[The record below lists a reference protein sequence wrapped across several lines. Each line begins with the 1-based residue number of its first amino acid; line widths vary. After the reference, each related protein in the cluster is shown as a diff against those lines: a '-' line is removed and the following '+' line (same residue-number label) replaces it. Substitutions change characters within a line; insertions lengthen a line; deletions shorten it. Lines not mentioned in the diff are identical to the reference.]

1 MRTGVDGSRMNAKI
15 PNQIRWEV
23 PVNKM
28 RGLPS
33 FSERCS
39 RAELRQFAARNRRRG
54 IALGSLLVLLLFCGS
69 AWAQKDTGN
78 IVGVVRDSGG
88 GVVPGATVSVR
99 DVDRGTRF
107 ETTTNETGDYVAGPL
122 KVGRYTV
129 TVEKANFKTAVAG
142 PVQLDVQGRVE
153 ADVKL
158 EIGQI
163 SQKVEVTVQ
172 NPLLETETSTMGE
185 VMDKTRIETLP
196 LNGRNFA
203 QLAQLGVGVV
213 PSEPGSRVSGSFGFS
228 VDGARSLQNNFL
240 LDGIDNNSNLGDV
253 LNESSYVIQPP
264 IDAIEEFKVQT
275 NDYSAEFGRGN
286 GAILNA
292 VIKSGTNG
300 YHGDVFEYLRNDAF
314 DASPLFVVTSQKPP
328 YKQNQFGSTFGG
340 PIRKDK
346 TFFFVDYE
354 GFRLRQG
361 IPQTA
366 FIPDQDMVNGN
377 FSELLTNTPAM
388 AIDPNTGNSTGAVAL
403 DCNHNQ
409 TFVGEIFNA
418 RQTAVVPTTPANP
431 SGLCGVPVGVDGAGN
446 PTNIFPTGSTD
457 TLASRLAALLPP
469 PNSFSNPAFNYLAV
483 PVRSETRN
491 NFDVRMDHTFS
502 NKDSIFGRFSYEN
515 QPSFIP
521 PPFNNVLDGGGFFD
535 GNEDFSYRSV
545 ALSETHVFDSTHVNE
560 FRFGYNRIN
569 AHRYQVN
576 FNENVSA
583 QLDYPGVPFEPGTF
597 NGGLPALTF
606 GDGSAP
612 ELGSSGFLPSIEKQN
627 SYVFTDNFTW
637 VKGRHSIKLGT
648 ELRFEQFT
656 IFQPSASRG
665 TADFSTGFTDNPAAP
680 GSGGYGFA
688 SFLLGISDGGS
699 IVNLHNVDYH
709 RQIYAGFVQDD
720 FKKSERLTFNL
731 GLRYELYTTVKA
743 ADNDQANFDF
753 GCGCLIVPKGQNAVL
768 TPTLASQI
776 SIERN
781 GSSGLVSPDLHNFAP
796 RVGLAY
802 KINDKLVLRTSY
814 GIFYGG
820 QENGPYSNP
829 SPGFNPPFFVTQS
842 FNLPCTTNAANP
854 AFPQFDCSIPGFNS
868 LQQGFPANSLV
879 DPNTPLLFSVSPKIT
894 TPFMQQW
901 FLGFQYE
908 LPSNIVAQ
916 ISYVGSHGAD
926 LFGLF
931 NGNQAVPTADP
942 TIPTASRRP
951 DPNIDAGIDTLRS
964 NLFSNYTA
972 LQVRLEKRFS
982 NGLQFEAAYTY
993 SHALDDASSASLG
1006 AQNQGDFRLQTA
1018 PQLEYGNADF
1028 DVRHRFVF
1036 NFVYNLPFGKD
1047 QRFGSDL
1054 SGFRNQIVG
1063 NWQVTGIISAQ
1074 TGNWFTPTD
1083 DLVNVSNSDC
1093 GGDVFNCARPNVV
1106 GNPNGKPC
1114 MAGTIFNTCAFVAN
1128 TVEGTFGDAGRNI
1141 IRGPGLQNWDLS
1153 FIKQFPV
1160 REQMHF
1166 EFRAELFNIW
1176 NHPNPTFTDVTTT
1189 DENFSTERGTSQFG
1203 FPTASLPPRLIQ
1215 FALKFYF

>member
-1 MRTGVDGSRMNAKI
+1 
-15 PNQIRWEV
+15 
-23 PVNKM
+23 
-28 RGLPS
+28 LP
-33 FSERCS
+33 
-39 RAELRQFAARNRRRG
+39 
-54 IALGSLLVLLLFCGS
+54 LLFAGS

-78 IVGVVRDSGG
+78 IVGVVTDAGG
-88 GVVPGATVSVR
+88 GVVPGAKVRVR
-99 DVDRGTRF
+99 DVDRGTEF
-107 ETTTNETGDYVAGPL
+107 ETTTNGNGEYVAGPL

-142 PVQLDVQGRVE
+142 PVQLDVQGRIE

-163 SQKVEVTVQ
+163 SQKVEVKVQ

-213 PSEPGSRVSGSFGFS
+213 PSEPGSRVSGSYGFS

-300 YHGDVFEYLRNDAF
+300 YHGDVFEYLRNDVL
-314 DASPLFVVTSQKPP
+314 DSSPFFIVTPQKPP
-328 YKQNQFGSTFGG
+328 YKQNQFGATFGG
-340 PIRKDK
+340 PVQKDK

-366 FIPDQDMVNGN
+366 FVPDQDMVVGN

-388 AIDPNTGNSTGAVAL
+388 AIDPNTGNPTGAIAL
-403 DCNHNQ
+403 DCNHHQ

-418 RQTAVVPTTPANP
+418 RQTLPVPVTPANP
-431 SGLCGVPVGVDGAGN
+431 SGMCGFPIGVDGSGN
-446 PTNIFPTGSTD
+446 PTNIFPTGSVD
-457 TLASRLAALLPP
+457 PLAARLAALIPP
-469 PNSFSNPAFNYLAV
+469 PNSSINPAFNYIAV

-502 NKDSIFGRFSYEN
+502 SKDSIFGRFSYEN

-521 PPFNNVLDGGGFFD
+521 PPFDNVLDGGGFFD

-545 ALSETHVFDSTHVNE
+545 ALSETHILDSTHVNE

-576 FNENVSA
+576 FNENVSG

-606 GDGSAP
+606 SDGSAP
-612 ELGSSGFLPSIEKQN
+612 ELGSSGYLPSIEKQN

-637 VKGRHSIKLGT
+637 IKGRHSLKFGT
-648 ELRFEQFT
+648 EIRFEQFT

-680 GSGGYGFA
+680 GTGGYGFA

-731 GLRYELYTTVKA
+731 GLRYELYSTVKA
-743 ADNDQANFDF
+743 SGNEQANFDF

-768 TPTLASQI
+768 TPTLATQI
-776 SIERN
+776 SIDRN
-781 GSSGLVSPDLHNFAP
+781 GSPGLVSPDLHNFAP

-802 KINDKLVLRTSY
+802 KINNKLVLRTSY

-842 FNLPCTTNAANP
+842 FNMPCLGNSANP
-854 AFPQFDCSIPGFNS
+854 SFPLTNCSIPGFNS

-879 DPNTPLLFSVSPKIT
+879 DPNTPLLFSISPKIT

-908 LPSNIVAQ
+908 LPSNVVAQ
-916 ISYVGSHGAD
+916 VSYVGSHGAD

-931 NGNQAVPTADP
+931 NGNQAVPTPDP
-942 TIPTASRRP
+942 NSPTAGRRP

-964 NLFSNYTA
+964 NLFSNYTG
-972 LQVRLEKRFS
+972 LQLRLEKRFS
-982 NGLQFEAAYTY
+982 KGLQFEAAYTY

-1036 NFVYNLPFGKD
+1036 NFVYDLPFGKD
-1047 QRFGSDL
+1047 QRFGSNL
-1054 SGFRNQIVG
+1054 SGFRNQLVG

-1083 DLVNVSNSDC
+1083 DLVNISNSDC
-1093 GGDVFNCARPNVV
+1093 GGEVFNCARPNVV
-1106 GNPNGKPC
+1106 GNPNGTPC
-1114 MAGTIFNTCAFVAN
+1114 LPGTIFNTCAFVPN
-1128 TVEGTFGDAGRNI
+1128 TTEGTFGDAGRNI

-1160 REQMHF
+1160 REQMRF

-1176 NHPNPTFTDVTTT
+1176 NHPNLTFTDVTTT

>member
-1 MRTGVDGSRMNAKI
+1 VTKMCGLGSCSRQQSRTGTLRSASKR
-15 PNQIRWEV
+15 RF
-23 PVNKM
+23 
-28 RGLPS
+28 RGFLT
-33 FSERCS
+33 
-39 RAELRQFAARNRRRG
+39 A
-54 IALGSLLVLLLFCGS
+54 LLLLPLLFAGS
-69 AWAQKDTGN
+69 ARAQKDTGN
-78 IVGVVRDSGG
+78 IVGVVTDTGG
-88 GVVPGATVSVR
+88 GVVPGAKVRVR
-99 DVDRGTRF
+99 DVDRGTEF
-107 ETTTNETGDYVAGPL
+107 ETTTNGNGEYVAGPL

-129 TVEKANFKTAVAG
+129 TVEKPNFKTAVAG
-142 PVQLDVQGRVE
+142 PVQLDVQGRIE

-163 SQKVEVTVQ
+163 SQKVEVKVQ

-213 PSEPGSRVSGSFGFS
+213 PSEPGSRVSGTYGFS

-300 YHGDVFEYLRNDAF
+300 YHGDVFEYLRNDVL
-314 DASPLFVVTSQKPP
+314 DASPFFIVTPQKPA
-328 YKQNQFGSTFGG
+328 YKQNQFGATFGG
-340 PIRKDK
+340 PVQKDK

-366 FIPDQDMVNGN
+366 FLPDQDMVVGN
-377 FSELLTNTPAM
+377 FSELLTNTPAI
-388 AIDPNTGNSTGAVAL
+388 AIDPTTGQPNGTVAL
-403 DCNHNQ
+403 DCNHHQ

-418 RQTAVVPTTPANP
+418 RQTLPVPVTPANP
-431 SGLCGVPVGVDGAGN
+431 SGMCGFPIGVDGSGN
-446 PTNIFPTGSTD
+446 PTNIFPAGSVD
-457 TLASRLAALLPP
+457 PLAARLAALIPP
-469 PNSFSNPAFNYLAV
+469 PNSSFNPAFNYIAV

-502 NKDSIFGRFSYEN
+502 SKDSIFGRFSYEN

-535 GNEDFSYRSV
+535 GVEDFSYRSV
-545 ALSETHVFDSTHVNE
+545 ALSETHILDSTHVNE

-576 FNENVSA
+576 FNENVSG

-606 GDGSAP
+606 SDGSAP

-637 VKGRHSIKLGT
+637 IKGRHSLKFGT
-648 ELRFEQFT
+648 EIRFEQFT

-680 GSGGYGFA
+680 GTGGYGFA

-720 FKKSERLTFNL
+720 FKKSERLTLNL
-731 GLRYELYTTVKA
+731 GLRYELYSTVKA
-743 ADNDQANFDF
+743 AGNEQANFDF

-768 TPTLASQI
+768 TPTLATQI
-776 SIERN
+776 SIDRN
-781 GSSGLVSPDLHNFAP
+781 GSPGLVSPDLHNFAP

-802 KINDKLVLRTSY
+802 KISDKLVLRTSY

-842 FNLPCTTNAANP
+842 FNMPCTTNSANP

-931 NGNQAVPTADP
+931 NGNEAAPTADP
-942 TIPTASRRP
+942 SSPTAPRRP

-972 LQVRLEKRFS
+972 LQARLEKRFS

-1006 AQNQGDFRLQTA
+1006 AQNQGDFRLQTE

-1028 DVRHRFVF
+1028 DVRQRFVL

-1047 QRFGSDL
+1047 QRFGSNF
-1054 SGFRNQIVG
+1054 SGVRNQIVG
-1063 NWQVTGIISAQ
+1063 NWQITGIISAQ

-1083 DLVNVSNSDC
+1083 DIMNTSNTDC
-1093 GGDVFNCARPNVV
+1093 GGEVFNCSRPNVIA
-1106 GNPNGKPC
+1106 NPNGKPC
-1114 MAGTIFNTCAFVAN
+1114 LPGTIFNTCAFVSN
-1128 TVEGTFGDAGRNI
+1128 TEEGTFGDAGRNI
-1141 IRGPGLQNWDLS
+1141 IRGPGLHNWDLS

-1166 EFRAELFNIW
+1166 EFRAEFFNIW
-1176 NHPNPTFTDVTTT
+1176 NHPNKTFTDVTTT
-1189 DENFSTERGTSQFG
+1189 DENFSTELGAAQFG
-1203 FPTASLPPRLIQ
+1203 LPTASMPPRLVQ

>member
-1 MRTGVDGSRMNAKI
+1 VD
-15 PNQIRWEV
+15 P
-23 PVNKM
+23 
-28 RGLPS
+28 L
-33 FSERCS
+33 
-39 RAELRQFAARNRRRG
+39 AA
-54 IALGSLLVLLLFCGS
+54 
-69 AWAQKDTGN
+69 
-78 IVGVVRDSGG
+78 
-88 GVVPGATVSVR
+88 
-99 DVDRGTRF
+99 
-107 ETTTNETGDYVAGPL
+107 
-122 KVGRYTV
+122 
-129 TVEKANFKTAVAG
+129 
-142 PVQLDVQGRVE
+142 
-153 ADVKL
+153 
-158 EIGQI
+158 
-163 SQKVEVTVQ
+163 
-172 NPLLETETSTMGE
+172 
-185 VMDKTRIETLP
+185 
-196 LNGRNFA
+196 
-203 QLAQLGVGVV
+203 
-213 PSEPGSRVSGSFGFS
+213 
-228 VDGARSLQNNFL
+228 
-240 LDGIDNNSNLGDV
+240 
-253 LNESSYVIQPP
+253 
-264 IDAIEEFKVQT
+264 
-275 NDYSAEFGRGN
+275 
-286 GAILNA
+286 
-292 VIKSGTNG
+292 
-300 YHGDVFEYLRNDAF
+300 
-314 DASPLFVVTSQKPP
+314 
-328 YKQNQFGSTFGG
+328 
-340 PIRKDK
+340 
-346 TFFFVDYE
+346 
-354 GFRLRQG
+354 
-361 IPQTA
+361 
-366 FIPDQDMVNGN
+366 
-377 FSELLTNTPAM
+377 
-388 AIDPNTGNSTGAVAL
+388 
-403 DCNHNQ
+403 
-409 TFVGEIFNA
+409 
-418 RQTAVVPTTPANP
+418 
-431 SGLCGVPVGVDGAGN
+431 
-446 PTNIFPTGSTD
+446 
-457 TLASRLAALLPP
+457 RLAALIPP
-469 PNSFSNPAFNYLAV
+469 PNSSVNPAFNYIAV

-502 NKDSIFGRFSYEN
+502 SKDSIFGRFSYEN

-521 PPFNNVLDGGGFFD
+521 PPFDNVLDGGGFFD
-535 GNEDFSYRSV
+535 GIEDFSYRSV
-545 ALSETHVFDSTHVNE
+545 ALSETHILDSTHVNE

-606 GDGSAP
+606 SDGSAP

-637 VKGRHSIKLGT
+637 IKGRHSLKFGT
-648 ELRFEQFT
+648 EIRFEQFT

-680 GSGGYGFA
+680 GTGGYGFA

-720 FKKSERLTFNL
+720 FKKSARLTFNL

-743 ADNDQANFDF
+743 AGNEQANFDF
-753 GCGCLIVPKGQNAVL
+753 GCGCLIVPKGQKAVL

-776 SIERN
+776 SIDRN

-802 KINDKLVLRTSY
+802 KISDKLVLRTSY

-842 FNLPCTTNAANP
+842 FNMPCLGNSANP
-854 AFPQFDCSIPGFNS
+854 SFPLTNCSIPGFNS

-879 DPNTPLLFSVSPKIT
+879 DPNTPLLFSISPKIT

-916 ISYVGSHGAD
+916 VSYVGSHGAD

-931 NGNQAVPTADP
+931 NGNQAVPTSDP
-942 TIPTASRRP
+942 NSPTAGRRP
-951 DPNIDAGIDTLRS
+951 DPNIDAGIYALRS

-972 LQVRLEKRFS
+972 LQLKLEKRFS

-1006 AQNQGDFRLQTA
+1006 AQNQGDFRLQTE

-1028 DVRHRFVF
+1028 DVRQRFVF
-1036 NFVYNLPFGKD
+1036 NFVYDLPFGKD

-1054 SGFRNQIVG
+1054 SGFRNQLVG
-1063 NWQVTGIISAQ
+1063 NWQITGIISAQ

-1083 DLVNVSNSDC
+1083 DLVNISNSDC
-1093 GGDVFNCARPNVV
+1093 GGEVFNCARPNVV
-1106 GNPNGKPC
+1106 GNPNGTPC
-1114 MAGTIFNTCAFVAN
+1114 IAGTIFNTCAFVPN

-1141 IRGPGLQNWDLS
+1141 IRGPGLHNWDLS

-1176 NHPNPTFTDVTTT
+1176 NHPNLTFTDVTTT

>member
-1 MRTGVDGSRMNAKI
+1 MNQSTCILTWRRKYSVARLK
-15 PNQIRWEV
+15 PRLSSPGRWV
-23 PVNKM
+23 FV
-28 RGLPS
+28 L
-33 FSERCS
+33 FV
-39 RAELRQFAARNRRRG
+39 AA
-54 IALGSLLVLLLFCGS
+54 LLLSGTS

-88 GVVPGATVSVR
+88 GVVPGAKIVVH
-99 DVDRGTRF
+99 DVDHGTNF
-107 ETTTNETGDYVAGPL
+107 ETTTNDSGEYVAGPL
-122 KVGRYTV
+122 KVGRYLV

-142 PVQLDVQGRVE
+142 PVQLDVQGRIE

-158 EIGQI
+158 EIGQVT
-163 SQKVEVTVQ
+163 QKVEVVVQ
-172 NPLLETETSTMGE
+172 NPLLETETSTMGQ

-228 VDGARSLQNNFL
+228 VDGARTFQNNFL

-292 VIKSGTNG
+292 VIKSGTNA

-314 DASPLFVVTSQKPP
+314 DASPFFIVTSQKPP
-328 YKQNQFGSTFGG
+328 YKQNQFGATFGG
-340 PIRKDK
+340 PIQKDK

-361 IPQTA
+361 IPQTTTV
-366 FIPDQDMVNGN
+366 PDQAMVNGD

-388 AIDPNTGNSTGAVAL
+388 ATDPNTGMPTGAVAL
-403 DCNHNQ
+403 DCNGNQ

-418 RQTAVVPTTPANP
+418 RLTRVVPMTNSNP
-431 SGLCGVPVGVDGAGN
+431 SGLCGVPIGVDGAGN
-446 PTNIFPTGSTD
+446 PTNVFPTGSTD
-457 TLASRLAALLPP
+457 PLASRLAALIPP
-469 PNSFSNPAFNYLAV
+469 PTPNLSNPAFNYVAV

-491 NFDVRMDHTFS
+491 NFDVRVDHTFS
-502 NKDSIFGRFSYEN
+502 NKDSIFGRFSYET

-521 PPFNNVLDGGGFFD
+521 SPFQNVLDGGGFFD
-535 GNEDFSYRSV
+535 GHENFSYRSV
-545 ALSETHVFDSTHVNE
+545 AVSETHIFDSTHVNE
-560 FRFGYNRIN
+560 ARFGYNRIN
-569 AHRYQVN
+569 AHRYQNN

-583 QLDYPGVPFEPGTF
+583 ELKFPGVPFQTGTF
-597 NGGLPALTF
+597 NGGLPAITF
-606 GDGSAP
+606 SDGSAP

-637 VKGRHSIKLGT
+637 IKGRHSLKFGAEI
-648 ELRFEQFT
+648 RYEQFT

-680 GSGGYGFA
+680 GSGGSGFA

-699 IVNLHNVDYH
+699 IVNLHNVDYR

-720 FKKSERLTFNL
+720 FKKSSRLTFNL
-731 GLRYELYTTVKA
+731 GLRYELYTTVKEA
-743 ADNDQANFDF
+743 NNEQATFDF
-753 GCGCLIVPKGQNAVL
+753 GCGCLIVPKGQNAQL
-768 TPTLASQI
+768 TPILASQI
-776 SIERN
+776 PIDRN
-781 GSSGLVSPDLHNFAP
+781 GSPGLVSPTLHNFAP

-802 KINDKLVLRTSY
+802 KITDKLVLRSSY

-842 FNLPCTTNAANP
+842 FNMPCSTNAANP

-868 LQQGFPANSLV
+868 LQQGFPANSLK
-879 DPNTPLLFSVSPKIT
+879 DPNTPLLFSISPKIT
-894 TPFMQQW
+894 TPYMQQW

-908 LPSNIVAQ
+908 LPANTVFE
-916 ISYVGSHGAD
+916 ISYVGSHGSN
-926 LFGLF
+926 LFGMF

-942 TIPTASRRP
+942 NAPLAPRRP
-951 DPNIDAGIDTLRS
+951 DPNIDNGINTLRS
-964 NLFSNYTA
+964 NLFSNYDG

-982 NGLQFEAAYTY
+982 HNLQFEVAYTY
-993 SHALDDASSASLG
+993 SHALDDASDANFG
-1006 AQNQGDFRLQTA
+1006 AQNQGDFRLQTD
-1018 PQLEYGNADF
+1018 PGLEYGNADF
-1028 DVRHRFVF
+1028 DVRHRFVT
-1036 NFVYNLPFGKD
+1036 NFVYDLPFGKD
-1047 QRFGSDL
+1047 QRFGSNL
-1054 SGFRNQIVG
+1054 SGVANQIVG
-1063 NWQVTGIISAQ
+1063 NWQVVGIISAQ

-1083 DLVNVSNSDC
+1083 DLVNISNSDC
-1093 GGDVFNCARPNVV
+1093 GGAVFNCARPNVV

-1114 MAGTIFNTCAFVAN
+1114 VPGTLFNTCAFASN
-1128 TVEGTFGDAGRNI
+1128 TVFGTFGNAGRNI
-1141 IRGPGLQNWDLS
+1141 IRGPGFQNWDLS

-1160 REQMHF
+1160 HEQMHF

-1176 NHPNPTFTDVTTT
+1176 NHPNLTFADEMTTN
-1189 DENFSTERGTSQFG
+1189 ENFSIESGAPQFG
-1203 FPTASLPPRLIQ
+1203 FATASRAPRLVQ

>member
-1 MRTGVDGSRMNAKI
+1 MTKMCGLRSCSRQQSRTGTLRSASKGRF
-15 PNQIRWEV
+15 
-23 PVNKM
+23 
-28 RGLPS
+28 RGFL
-33 FSERCS
+33 
-39 RAELRQFAARNRRRG
+39 AA
-54 IALGSLLVLLLFCGS
+54 LLLLPLLFAGS
-69 AWAQKDTGN
+69 GWAQKDTGN
-78 IVGVVRDSGG
+78 IVGVVTDTGG
-88 GVVPGATVSVR
+88 GVVPGAKVRVR
-99 DVDRGTRF
+99 DVDRGTEF
-107 ETTTNETGDYVAGPL
+107 ETITNGNGEYVAGPL

-142 PVQLDVQGRVE
+142 PVQLDVQGRIE

-163 SQKVEVTVQ
+163 SQKVEVKVQ

-213 PSEPGSRVSGSFGFS
+213 PSEPGSRVSGSYGFS

-300 YHGDVFEYLRNDAF
+300 YHGDVFEYLRNDVL
-314 DASPLFVVTSQKPP
+314 DASPFFVVTSQKPP
-328 YKQNQFGSTFGG
+328 YKQNQFGATFGG

-366 FIPDQDMVNGN
+366 FLPDQDMVNGN
-377 FSELLTNTPAM
+377 FSELLTNTPAI
-388 AIDPNTGNSTGAVAL
+388 AIDPTTGQPNGTVAL
-403 DCNHNQ
+403 DCNHNP

-418 RQTAVVPTTPANP
+418 RQTLPVPVTLANP
-431 SGLCGVPVGVDGAGN
+431 SGFCGVPIGVDGAGH
-446 PTNIFPTGSTD
+446 PTNIFPGGSVD
-457 TLASRLAALLPP
+457 PLAARLAALIPA
-469 PNSFSNPAFNYLAV
+469 PNSFVNPAFNFLAV

-491 NFDVRMDHTFS
+491 NFDVRVDHTFS
-502 NKDSIFGRFSYEN
+502 NKDSMFGRFSYED

-606 GDGSAP
+606 SDGSAP

-637 VKGRHSIKLGT
+637 IKGRHSLKFGT
-648 ELRFEQFT
+648 EIRFEQFT

-699 IVNLHNVDYH
+699 IVNLHNVDYR

-731 GLRYELYTTVKA
+731 GLRYELYSTVKA
-743 ADNDQANFDF
+743 AGNEQANFDF

-768 TPTLASQI
+768 TPTLATQI
-776 SIERN
+776 SIDRN
-781 GSSGLVSPDLHNFAP
+781 GSPGLVSPDLHNFAP

-802 KINDKLVLRTSY
+802 KINNKLVLRTSY

-842 FNLPCTTNAANP
+842 FNMPCSGNSANP
-854 AFPQFDCSIPGFNS
+854 SFPLTNCSIPGFNS
-868 LQQGFPANSLV
+868 LQQGFPASSLV
-879 DPNTPLLFSVSPKIT
+879 DPNTPLLFSISPKIT

-916 ISYVGSHGAD
+916 VSYVGSHGAD

-931 NGNQAVPTADP
+931 NGNEAAPTADP
-942 TIPTASRRP
+942 TSPTAPRRP
-951 DPNIDAGIDTLRS
+951 DPNIDAGIYALRS

-972 LQVRLEKRFS
+972 LQLKLEKRFS

-1006 AQNQGDFRLQTA
+1006 AQNQGDFRLQTE

-1028 DVRHRFVF
+1028 DVRQRFVL

-1047 QRFGSDL
+1047 QRFGSNF
-1054 SGFRNQIVG
+1054 SGVRNRIVG
-1063 NWQVTGIISAQ
+1063 NWQITGIISAQ

-1083 DLVNVSNSDC
+1083 DIMNTSNTDC
-1093 GGDVFNCARPNVV
+1093 GGEVFNCSRPNVIA
-1106 GNPNGKPC
+1106 NPNGKPC
-1114 MAGTIFNTCAFVAN
+1114 LPGTIFNTCAFVSN
-1128 TVEGTFGDAGRNI
+1128 TEEGTFGDAGRNI
-1141 IRGPGLQNWDLS
+1141 IRGPGLHNWDLS

-1176 NHPNPTFTDVTTT
+1176 NHPNKTFTDVTTT
-1189 DENFSTERGTSQFG
+1189 DENFSTELGATQFG
-1203 FPTASLPPRLIQ
+1203 FPTASLPPRLVQ

>member
-1 MRTGVDGSRMNAKI
+1 VIKACGLRYYKYRPETEIPRSTGRS
-15 PNQIRWEV
+15 WC
-23 PVNKM
+23 
-28 RGLPS
+28 
-33 FSERCS
+33 RC
-39 RAELRQFAARNRRRG
+39 LI
-54 IALGSLLVLLLFCGS
+54 IASLLFLVLSGGNV
-69 AWAQKDTGN
+69 WAQKDTGN

-88 GVVPGATVSVR
+88 GVVPGAKVVVR
-99 DVDRGTRF
+99 DADRGTEF
-107 ETTTNETGDYVAGPL
+107 ETTTNGSGEYVAGPL

-129 TVEKANFKTAVAG
+129 TVEKPNFKTAVAG
-142 PVQLDVQGRVE
+142 PVQLDVQGRIE

-300 YHGDVFEYLRNDAF
+300 YHGDVFEYFRNDAL
-314 DASPLFVVTSQKPP
+314 DASPLFVVTSQKPE
-328 YKQNQFGSTFGG
+328 YKQNQFGATFGG
-340 PIRKDK
+340 PIQKDK

-361 IPQTA
+361 VPQTA
-366 FIPDQDMVNGN
+366 FIPDQAMVNGN
-377 FSELLTNTPAM
+377 FSELLDTTTTAPQVDIKGNP
-388 AIDPNTGNSTGAVAL
+388 IPNSVAL
-403 DCNHNQ
+403 DCNGHP
-409 TFVGEIFNA
+409 TFAGEIFNA
-418 RQTAVVPTTPANP
+418 RTTLANSP
-431 SGLCGVPVGVDGAGN
+431 LNSNGFCGFPIGVDGAGN

-457 TLASRLAALLPP
+457 PLASRLAALIPP
-469 PNSFSNPAFNYLAV
+469 PTPNFSNPANNFLAV
-483 PVRSETRN
+483 PVRTETRN
-491 NFDVRMDHTFS
+491 NFDVRVDHTFS
-502 NKDSIFGRFSYEN
+502 SKDSIFGRFSYEN

-521 PPFNNVLDGGGFFD
+521 SPFQNALDGGGFFD
-535 GNEDFSYRSV
+535 GHEDFSYRSV
-545 ALSETHVFDSTHVNE
+545 AVSETHIFDSTHVNE
-560 FRFGYNRIN
+560 IRFGYNRIN
-569 AHRYQVN
+569 AHRFQNN
-576 FNENVSA
+576 FDQNVSA
-583 QLDYPGVPFEPGTF
+583 QLDFPGVPFEPGTF

-606 GDGSAP
+606 DDGSAP

-627 SYVFTDNFTW
+627 SYVLTDNYTW
-637 VKGRHSIKLGT
+637 VKGRHSVKFGAEI
-648 ELRFEQFT
+648 RYEQFT
-656 IFQPSASRG
+656 IFQPEASRG
-665 TADFSTGFTDNPAAP
+665 TADFSAGFTDNPASP

-688 SFLLGISDGGS
+688 SFLLGLPDGGS
-699 IVNLHNVDYH
+699 IVNLHNVDYR

-720 FKKSERLTFNL
+720 FKKSSRLTLNL

-743 ADNDQANFDF
+743 AGSEQANFDF
-753 GCGCLIVPKGQNAVL
+753 GCGCLIVPKGQNAQL

-776 SIERN
+776 SIDRN

-802 KINDKLVLRTSY
+802 KISDKLVLRSSY

-842 FNLPCTTNAANP
+842 FNMPCSTNAANP
-854 AFPQFDCSIPGFNS
+854 AFPVFDCSIQGFNS

-879 DPNTPLLFSVSPKIT
+879 DPNTPLLFSISPKIS

-908 LPSNIVAQ
+908 LPANTVFE
-916 ISYVGSHGAD
+916 ISYVGSHGSH

-931 NGNQAVPTADP
+931 NGNEAVPTADP
-942 TIPTASRRP
+942 TIPFAPRRP

-964 NLFSNYTA
+964 NLFSNYNG
-972 LQVRLEKRFS
+972 LQLRLEKRFS
-982 NGLQFEAAYTY
+982 KGLQFEAAYTY
-993 SHALDDASSASLG
+993 SHSLDDASSASLG
-1006 AQNQGDFRLQTA
+1006 AQNQGDFRLQTDPA
-1018 PQLEYGNADF
+1018 LEYGNSDF
-1028 DVRHRFVF
+1028 DTRHRFVV
-1036 NFVYNLPFGKD
+1036 NFVYDLPFGKD
-1047 QRFGSDL
+1047 QRFGSNL
-1054 SGFRNQIVG
+1054 SGVRNQIVG
-1063 NWQVTGIISAQ
+1063 NWQVTGIVSAQ

-1083 DLVNVSNSDC
+1083 DLVNISNSD
-1093 GGDVFNCARPNVV
+1093 GGGAVFNSARPNVISD
-1106 GNPNGKPC
+1106 PNGAHCLP
-1114 MAGTIFNTCAFVAN
+1114 GTLFNTCAFVGN
-1128 TVEGTFGDAGRNI
+1128 TVNGTFGDAGRNI
-1141 IRGPGLQNWDLS
+1141 IRGPGFQNWDLS

-1176 NHPNPTFTDVTTT
+1176 NHPNPTFADETTT
-1189 DENFSTERGTSQFG
+1189 NENFSTERGTQQFG
-1203 FPTASLPPRLIQ
+1203 FATASRPPRLVQ

>member
-1 MRTGVDGSRMNAKI
+1 MNKFIRGFLLSGANPENFLARPAKHAIAGMR
-15 PNQIRWEV
+15 
-23 PVNKM
+23 
-28 RGLPS
+28 
-33 FSERCS
+33 
-39 RAELRQFAARNRRRG
+39 AAA
-54 IALGSLLVLLLFCGS
+54 ILVALILSSGS
-69 AWAQKDTGN
+69 AWAQKDTGV
-78 IVGVVRDSGG
+78 IAGTVRDASGA
-88 GVVPGATVSVR
+88 VVAGAKVR
-99 DVDRGTRF
+99 VKDVDHGTEF
-107 ETTTNETGDYVAGPL
+107 DTKTEANGEYVAGPL
-122 KVGRYTV
+122 KVGRYTI
-129 TVEKANFKTAVAG
+129 TVEKGNFKTAIAG
-142 PVQLDVQGRVE
+142 PVQLDVQGRIE

-158 EIGQI
+158 EIGEV

-172 NPLLETETSTMGE
+172 NPLLETETSTMGQ

-213 PSEPGSRVSGSFGFS
+213 PSEPGSRITGNFGFS

-240 LDGIDNNSNLGDV
+240 LDGIDNNSNLGDL

-292 VIKSGTNG
+292 VIKSGSNSF
-300 YHGDVFEYLRNDAF
+300 HGDVFEYFRNDAL
-314 DASPLFVVTSQKPP
+314 DASPFFIVSQKPE
-328 YKQNQFGSTFGG
+328 YKQNQFGATFGG
-340 PIRKDK
+340 PIQKDK

-361 IPQTA
+361 LPQTA
-366 FIPDQDMVNGN
+366 EVPDQSMVNGD
-377 FSELLTNTPAM
+377 FSELLQTGVTAPQVDMNGNTL
-388 AIDPNTGNSTGAVAL
+388 STVAV
-403 DCNHNQ
+403 DCSGRP
-409 TFVGEIFNA
+409 TYVGEIFNA
-418 RQTAVVPTTPANP
+418 RLTQV
-431 SGLCGVPVGVDGAGN
+431 SGLNPNGFCGVPIGIDGSGN
-446 PTNIFPTGSTD
+446 PTNIFPTGSVD
-457 TLASRLAALLPP
+457 PLAARLAALIPA
-469 PNSFSNPAFNYLAV
+469 PNSDNPAFNYIAV

-491 NFDVRMDHTFS
+491 NFDVRVDHTFS

-515 QPSFIP
+515 QPSYIP
-521 PPFNNVLDGGGFFD
+521 SPFQNVLDGGGFFD
-535 GNEDFSYRSV
+535 GHEEFSYRSI
-545 ALSETHVFDSTHVNE
+545 ALSETHVLDSTHVNE

-569 AHRYQVN
+569 AHRYQNN
-576 FNENVSA
+576 FDQNVSA
-583 QLDYPGVPFEPGTF
+583 NLDYPGVPYEPGTF

-606 GDGSAP
+606 SDGSAP

-637 VKGRHSIKLGT
+637 VKGRHSLKFGT
-648 ELRFEQFT
+648 EIRYEQFT

-665 TADFSTGFTDNPAAP
+665 TADFSSGFTDNPASP

-699 IVNLHNVDYH
+699 IVNLHNVDYR

-720 FKKSERLTFNL
+720 FKKSERLTLNL
-731 GLRYELYTTVKA
+731 GLRYEVYTTVKA
-743 ADNDQANFDF
+743 AGNQQANFDF
-753 GCGCLIVPKGQNAVL
+753 GCGCLIVPKGQNAQL

-776 SIERN
+776 SIDRT
-781 GSSGLVSPDLHNFAP
+781 GSPGLVSPDLHNFAP

-802 KINDKLVLRTSY
+802 KISDKLVLRSSY

-829 SPGFNPPFFVTQS
+829 SPGFNPPFFVTQG
-842 FNLPCTTNAANP
+842 FNQPCFANSANP
-854 AFPQFDCSIPGFNS
+854 NPGQVDCSIPMFNS
-868 LQQGFPANSLV
+868 LQQGFPANALV
-879 DPNTPLLFSVSPKIT
+879 DPNTPLLFSISPHIT

-908 LPSNIVAQ
+908 LPANTLAE

-926 LFGLF
+926 LFGMY
-931 NGNQAVPTADP
+931 NGNQAVPTPDP
-942 TIPTASRRP
+942 NSPTAGRRP
-951 DPNIDAGIDTLRS
+951 DPNIDGGLNTLRS
-964 NLFSNYTA
+964 NLFSNYTG
-972 LQVRLEKRFS
+972 LQLRLEKRFS
-982 NGLQFEAAYTY
+982 HGLQFEAAYTY

-1006 AQNQGDFRLQTA
+1006 SQNQGDFRLQTA
-1018 PQLEYGNADF
+1018 PYLEYGNADF

-1036 NFVYNLPFGKD
+1036 NFVYDLPFGKD
-1047 QRFGSDL
+1047 QRFASNL
-1054 SGFRNQIVG
+1054 SGIANQIVG

-1083 DLVNVSNSDC
+1083 DLVNIANSDC
-1093 GGDVFNCARPNVV
+1093 GGAVFNCARPDVV
-1106 GNPNGKPC
+1106 GNPNAAPC
-1114 MAGTIFNTCAFVAN
+1114 VPGTLFNTCAFVAN
-1128 TVEGTFGDAGRNI
+1128 TVPGTFGDAGRNI

-1153 FIKQFPV
+1153 FIKQFPI
-1160 REQMHF
+1160 RDQMHF

-1176 NHPNPTFTDVTTT
+1176 NHPNLTFADPTTT
-1189 DENFSTERGTSQFG
+1189 NENFSTERGASQFG
-1203 FPTASLPPRLIQ
+1203 FPTASLAPRLVQ

>member
-1 MRTGVDGSRMNAKI
+1 
-15 PNQIRWEV
+15 
-23 PVNKM
+23 
-28 RGLPS
+28 
-33 FSERCS
+33 
-39 RAELRQFAARNRRRG
+39 
-54 IALGSLLVLLLFCGS
+54 
-69 AWAQKDTGN
+69 
-78 IVGVVRDSGG
+78 
-88 GVVPGATVSVR
+88 
-99 DVDRGTRF
+99 
-107 ETTTNETGDYVAGPL
+107 
-122 KVGRYTV
+122 
-129 TVEKANFKTAVAG
+129 
-142 PVQLDVQGRVE
+142 
-153 ADVKL
+153 
-158 EIGQI
+158 
-163 SQKVEVTVQ
+163 
-172 NPLLETETSTMGE
+172 MGE

-213 PSEPGSRVSGSFGFS
+213 PSEPGSRVSGSYGFS

-300 YHGDVFEYLRNDAF
+300 YHGDVFEYLRNDVL
-314 DASPLFVVTSQKPP
+314 DSSPFFIVTPQKPP
-328 YKQNQFGSTFGG
+328 YKQNQFGATFGG
-340 PIRKDK
+340 PVQKDK

-366 FIPDQDMVNGN
+366 FVPDQDMVVGN

-388 AIDPNTGNSTGAVAL
+388 AIDPNTGNPTGAVAL
-403 DCNHNQ
+403 DCNHHQ

-418 RQTAVVPTTPANP
+418 RQTLPVPVTPANP
-431 SGLCGVPVGVDGAGN
+431 SGMCGFPIGVDGSGN
-446 PTNIFPTGSTD
+446 PTNIFPTGSVD
-457 TLASRLAALLPP
+457 PLAARLAALIPP
-469 PNSFSNPAFNYLAV
+469 PNSSINPAFNYIAV

-502 NKDSIFGRFSYEN
+502 SKDSIFGRFSYEN

-521 PPFNNVLDGGGFFD
+521 PPFDNVLDGGGFFD

-545 ALSETHVFDSTHVNE
+545 ALSETHILDSTHVNE

-576 FNENVSA
+576 FNENVSG

-606 GDGSAP
+606 SDGSAP
-612 ELGSSGFLPSIEKQN
+612 ELGSSGYLPSIEKQN

-637 VKGRHSIKLGT
+637 IKGRHSLKFGT
-648 ELRFEQFT
+648 EIRFEQFT

-680 GSGGYGFA
+680 GTGGYGFA

-731 GLRYELYTTVKA
+731 GLRYELYSTVKA
-743 ADNDQANFDF
+743 SGNEQANFDF

-768 TPTLASQI
+768 TPTLATQI
-776 SIERN
+776 SIDRN
-781 GSSGLVSPDLHNFAP
+781 GSPGLVSPDLHNFAP

-802 KINDKLVLRTSY
+802 KINNKLVLRTSY

-842 FNLPCTTNAANP
+842 FNMPCLGNSANP
-854 AFPQFDCSIPGFNS
+854 SFPLTNCSIPGFNS

-879 DPNTPLLFSVSPKIT
+879 DPNTPLLFSISPKIT

-908 LPSNIVAQ
+908 LPSNVVAQ
-916 ISYVGSHGAD
+916 VSYVGSHGAD

-931 NGNQAVPTADP
+931 NGNQAVPTPDP
-942 TIPTASRRP
+942 NSPTAGRRP

-964 NLFSNYTA
+964 NLFSNYTG
-972 LQVRLEKRFS
+972 LQLRLEKRFS
-982 NGLQFEAAYTY
+982 KGLQFEAAYTY

-1036 NFVYNLPFGKD
+1036 NFVYDLPFGKD
-1047 QRFGSDL
+1047 QRFGSNL
-1054 SGFRNQIVG
+1054 SGFRNQLVG

-1083 DLVNVSNSDC
+1083 DLVNISNSDC
-1093 GGDVFNCARPNVV
+1093 GGEVFNCARPNVV
-1106 GNPNGKPC
+1106 GNPNGTPC
-1114 MAGTIFNTCAFVAN
+1114 LPGTIFNTCAFVPN
-1128 TVEGTFGDAGRNI
+1128 TTEGTFGDAGRNI

-1160 REQMHF
+1160 REQMRF

-1176 NHPNPTFTDVTTT
+1176 NHPNLTFTDVTTT

>member
-1 MRTGVDGSRMNAKI
+1 M
-15 PNQIRWEV
+15 
-23 PVNKM
+23 
-28 RGLPS
+28 
-33 FSERCS
+33 
-39 RAELRQFAARNRRRG
+39 
-54 IALGSLLVLLLFCGS
+54 
-69 AWAQKDTGN
+69 
-78 IVGVVRDSGG
+78 
-88 GVVPGATVSVR
+88 
-99 DVDRGTRF
+99 
-107 ETTTNETGDYVAGPL
+107 

-129 TVEKANFKTAVAG
+129 TVEKPNFKTAVAG
-142 PVQLDVQGRVE
+142 PVQLDVQGRIE

-158 EIGQI
+158 EIGQV

-213 PSEPGSRVSGSFGFS
+213 PSEPGSRVSGTYGFS

-300 YHGDVFEYLRNDAF
+300 YHGDVFEYLRNDVL
-314 DASPLFVVTSQKPP
+314 DASPFFIVTPQKPA
-328 YKQNQFGSTFGG
+328 YKQNQFGATFGG
-340 PIRKDK
+340 PVQKDK

-366 FIPDQDMVNGN
+366 FLPDQDMVAGN
-377 FSELLTNTPAM
+377 FSELLTNTPAI
-388 AIDPNTGNSTGAVAL
+388 AIDPNTGNPNGTVAL
-403 DCNHNQ
+403 DCNHNP

-418 RQTAVVPTTPANP
+418 RQTLPVPVTLANP
-431 SGLCGVPVGVDGAGN
+431 SGFCGVPIGVDGAGH
-446 PTNIFPTGSTD
+446 PTNIFPTGSVD
-457 TLASRLAALLPP
+457 PLAARLAALIPP
-469 PNSFSNPAFNYLAV
+469 PNSSVNPAFNYIAV

-502 NKDSIFGRFSYEN
+502 SKDSIFGRFSYED

-521 PPFNNVLDGGGFFD
+521 PPFDNVLDGGGFFD

-545 ALSETHVFDSTHVNE
+545 ALSETHILDSTHVNE

-606 GDGSAP
+606 SDGSAP

-637 VKGRHSIKLGT
+637 IKGRHSLKFGT

-680 GSGGYGFA
+680 GTGGYGFA

-720 FKKSERLTFNL
+720 FKKSARLTFNL

-743 ADNDQANFDF
+743 AGNEQANFDF

-776 SIERN
+776 TIDRN
-781 GSSGLVSPDLHNFAP
+781 GSPGLVSPDLHNFAP

-802 KINDKLVLRTSY
+802 KISDKLVLRTSY

-842 FNLPCTTNAANP
+842 FNMPCSGNSANP
-854 AFPQFDCSIPGFNS
+854 SFPLTDCSIPGFNS

-879 DPNTPLLFSVSPKIT
+879 DPNTPLLFSISPKIT

-931 NGNQAVPTADP
+931 NGNEAAPTADP
-942 TIPTASRRP
+942 TSPTAPRRP

-972 LQVRLEKRFS
+972 LQARLEKRFS
-982 NGLQFEAAYTY
+982 NGLQFEAAYTF

-1006 AQNQGDFRLQTA
+1006 AQNQGDFRLQTE

-1028 DVRHRFVF
+1028 DVRHRFVL

-1047 QRFGSDL
+1047 QRFGSNL
-1054 SGFRNQIVG
+1054 SGVRNQIVG
-1063 NWQVTGIISAQ
+1063 NWQITGIISAQ

-1083 DLVNVSNSDC
+1083 DIMNTSNTDC
-1093 GGDVFNCARPNVV
+1093 GGEVFNCSRPNVIA
-1106 GNPNGKPC
+1106 NPNGKPC
-1114 MAGTIFNTCAFVAN
+1114 VPGTIFNTCAFVSN

-1141 IRGPGLQNWDLS
+1141 IRGPGLHNWDLS

-1176 NHPNPTFTDVTTT
+1176 NHPNLTFTDVTTT
-1189 DENFSTERGTSQFG
+1189 DENFSTELGATQFG

>member
-1 MRTGVDGSRMNAKI
+1 MIT
-15 PNQIRWEV
+15 
-23 PVNKM
+23 
-28 RGLPS
+28 S
-33 FSERCS
+33 FRNPL
-39 RAELRQFAARNRRRG
+39 LRQVFRQISRDERQRCRYAKAW
-54 IALGSLLVLLLFCGS
+54 IFVALLLAS
-69 AWAQKDTGN
+69 LATASVLRAQKDTGA
-78 IVGVVRDSGG
+78 IAGTVKDASGA
-88 GVVPGATVSVR
+88 VIAGAKVTVT
-99 DVDRGTRF
+99 DVDRGTEF
-107 ETTTNETGDYVAGPL
+107 TTTTDSNGEYVASPL

-129 TVEKANFKTAVAG
+129 TVEKTNFKTAVAG
-142 PVQLDVQGRVE
+142 PVQLDVQDRIE
-153 ADVKL
+153 ANVKL

-163 SQKVEVTVQ
+163 SQRVEVTVQ

-292 VIKSGTNG
+292 VIKSGTNNF
-300 YHGDVFEYLRNDAF
+300 HGDIFEYFRNDAL
-314 DASPLFVVTSQKPP
+314 DASPFFIVTSQKPE
-328 YKQNQFGSTFGG
+328 YKQNQFGGTLGG
-340 PIRKDK
+340 PIQKDK

-366 FIPDQDMVNGN
+366 TVPDQDMVNGN
-377 FSELLTNTPAM
+377 FSELLQNGVTAPQVDMNGNTL
-388 AIDPNTGNSTGAVAL
+388 PNTVAV
-403 DCNHNQ
+403 DCSGKP
-409 TFVGEIFNA
+409 TYLGEIFNA
-418 RQTAVVPTTPANP
+418 RLTQVSNLNP
-431 SGLCGVPVGVDGAGN
+431 NGFCGVPIGVNASGN
-446 PTNIFPTGSTD
+446 PTNIFPTGSVD
-457 TLASRLAALLPP
+457 PLAARLAALIPA
-469 PNSFSNPAFNYLAV
+469 PNSSNPAFNYFDV
-483 PVRSETRN
+483 PVRTETRN
-491 NFDVRMDHTFS
+491 NFDARVDHTFS
-502 NKDSIFGRFSYEN
+502 SKDSMFGRFSYEN
-515 QPSFIP
+515 QPSYIP
-521 PPFNNVLDGGGFFD
+521 SPFQNVLDGGGFFD
-535 GNEDFSYRSV
+535 GHEDFSYRSV
-545 ALSETHVFDSTHVNE
+545 ALSETHVLDSTHVNE

-569 AHRYQVN
+569 AHRYQNN

-583 QLDYPGVPFEPGTF
+583 ELGFPGVPYEDGTF

-627 SYVFTDNFTW
+627 SYVVTDNFTW
-637 VKGRHSIKLGT
+637 VKGRHSLKFGT

-665 TADFSTGFTDNPAAP
+665 TADFSAGFTDNPASP
-680 GSGGYGFA
+680 GTGGYGFA
-688 SFLLGISDGGS
+688 SFLLGLSDGGS
-699 IVNLHNVDYH
+699 IVNLHNVDY
-709 RQIYAGFVQDD
+709 RRRIYAGFVQDD
-720 FKKSERLTFNL
+720 FKKSSRLTLNL

-743 ADNDQANFDF
+743 ADNQQANFDF
-753 GCGCLIVPKGQNAVL
+753 DCGCLIVPKGQNAVL

-776 SIERN
+776 TIQRN
-781 GSSGLVSPDLHNFAP
+781 GSPGLVSPDLHNFAP
-796 RVGLAY
+796 RLGFAY
-802 KINDKLVLRTSY
+802 KITDKLVLRSSY

-842 FNLPCTTNAANP
+842 FNMPCSLNIANP
-854 AFPQFDCSIPGFNS
+854 ALYSPNPNLNMDCAVPGLSNNPAS
-868 LQQGFPANSLV
+868 APPGTGGIAQGFPANALV
-879 DPNTPLLFSVSPKIT
+879 DPNTPLLFSVSPNIT

-901 FLGFQYE
+901 FLGFEYE
-908 LPSNIVAQ
+908 LPANTVAA
-916 ISYVGSHGAD
+916 ISYVGSHGAN

-931 NGNQAVPTADP
+931 NGNEAVPTADQSAP
-942 TIPTASRRP
+942 FAPRRP

-964 NLFSNYTA
+964 NLFSNYNS
-972 LQVRLEKRFS
+972 LQLRLEKRFS

-993 SHALDDASSASLG
+993 SHSLDDASSASLG
-1006 AQNQGDFRLQTA
+1006 AQNQGDFRLQTE
-1018 PQLEYGNADF
+1018 PYLEYGNSDF

-1036 NFVYNLPFGKD
+1036 NFVYNLPFGNG
-1047 QRFGSDL
+1047 QRFGSNL
-1054 SGFRNQIVG
+1054 SGFRNQLVG
-1063 NWQVTGIISAQ
+1063 NWRMTGIISAQ

-1083 DLVNVSNSDC
+1083 DLVNISNSDC
-1093 GGDVFNCARPNVV
+1093 GGEVFNCARPNVV

-1114 MAGTIFNTCAFVAN
+1114 VPGTIFNTCAFVAN
-1128 TVEGTFGDAGRNI
+1128 TVFGTFGDAGRNI
-1141 IRGPGLQNWDLS
+1141 ILGPGLQNWDLS

-1160 REQMHF
+1160 HEQMHF

-1176 NHPNPTFTDVTTT
+1176 NHPNLTFADITTT
-1189 DENFSTERGTSQFG
+1189 NENFSTERGASQFG
-1203 FPTASLPPRLIQ
+1203 FPTASLAPRLVQ

>member
-1 MRTGVDGSRMNAKI
+1 VIKTC
-15 PNQIRWEV
+15 
-23 PVNKM
+23 
-28 RGLPS
+28 GLRYYKYRPEIETPS
-33 FSERCS
+33 FTGSSWC
-39 RAELRQFAARNRRRG
+39 RRLI
-54 IALGSLLVLLLFCGS
+54 IASLLFFVFSGGNV
-69 AWAQKDTGN
+69 WAQKDTGN

-88 GVVPGATVSVR
+88 GVVPGAKVVVR
-99 DVDRGTRF
+99 DADRGTSF
-107 ETTTNETGDYVAGPL
+107 ETTTNGSGEYVAGPL

-142 PVQLDVQGRVE
+142 PVQLDVQGRIE

-300 YHGDVFEYLRNDAF
+300 YHGDVFDYLRNDVL
-314 DASPLFVVTSQKPP
+314 DSSPFFVVTTQKPP
-328 YKQNQFGSTFGG
+328 YKQNQFGGTLGG

-346 TFFFVDYE
+346 TFFFGDYE

-377 FSELLTNTPAM
+377 FSELLTSTPAI
-388 AIDPNTGNSTGAVAL
+388 AIDPTTGNPNGTVAL
-403 DCNHNQ
+403 DCNHNP

-418 RQTAVVPTTPANP
+418 RQTLPVPVTLANP
-431 SGLCGVPVGVDGAGN
+431 SGFCGFPIGTDGAGH
-446 PTNIFPTGSTD
+446 PTNIFPAGSVD
-457 TLASRLAALLPP
+457 PLAARLAALLPT
-469 PNSFSNPAFNYLAV
+469 PNSFVNPAFNFLAV

-491 NFDVRMDHTFS
+491 NFDVRVDHTFS
-502 NKDSIFGRFSYEN
+502 NKDSMFGRFSYEN

-521 PPFNNVLDGGGFFD
+521 PPFDNVLDGGGFFD

-583 QLDYPGVPFEPGTF
+583 QLNYPGVPFEPGTF

-606 GDGSAP
+606 SDGSAP

-637 VKGRHSIKLGT
+637 IKGRHSLKFGT
-648 ELRFEQFT
+648 EIRFEQFT

-665 TADFSTGFTDNPAAP
+665 TADFNTGFTDNPAAP

-720 FKKSERLTFNL
+720 FKKSDRLTFNL
-731 GLRYELYTTVKA
+731 GLRYELYSTVKA
-743 ADNDQANFDF
+743 ADNEQANFDF
-753 GCGCLIVPKGQNAVL
+753 GCGCLIVPKGQNAPL

-776 SIERN
+776 TIERN
-781 GSSGLVSPDLHNFAP
+781 GSPGLVSPDLHNFAP
-796 RVGLAY
+796 RVGFAY
-802 KINDKLVLRTSY
+802 KVKDNLVMRGSY

-842 FNLPCTTNAANP
+842 FNMPCTGNSANP
-854 AFPQFDCSIPGFNS
+854 AFPLTDCSIPGFNS

-931 NGNQAVPTADP
+931 NGNEAAPTADP
-942 TIPTASRRP
+942 TSPTAPRRP

-972 LQVRLEKRFS
+972 LQLKLEKRFS

-1006 AQNQGDFRLQTA
+1006 AQNQGDFRLQNE

-1028 DVRHRFVF
+1028 DVRHRFVL

-1047 QRFGSDL
+1047 QRFGSNL
-1054 SGFRNQIVG
+1054 SGVRNQIVG
-1063 NWQVTGIISAQ
+1063 NWQITGIVSAQ

-1083 DLVNVSNSDC
+1083 DIMNTSNTDC
-1093 GGDVFNCARPNVV
+1093 GGGVFNCSRPNVIA
-1106 GNPNGKPC
+1106 NPNGKPC
-1114 MAGTIFNTCAFVAN
+1114 VPGTIFNTCAFVSN

-1176 NHPNPTFTDVTTT
+1176 NHPNKTFTDVTTT
-1189 DENFSTERGTSQFG
+1189 DENFSTELGAAQFG
-1203 FPTASLPPRLIQ
+1203 FPTASLPPRLVQ

>member
-1 MRTGVDGSRMNAKI
+1 VTKMCGLRSYSRQQSRTGI
-15 PNQIRWEV
+15 
-23 PVNKM
+23 
-28 RGLPS
+28 
-33 FSERCS
+33 
-39 RAELRQFAARNRRRG
+39 LRSASKGRFPGFLTA
-54 IALGSLLVLLLFCGS
+54 LLLLPLLFAGS

-78 IVGVVRDSGG
+78 IVGVVTDAGG
-88 GVVPGATVSVR
+88 GVVPGAKVRVR
-99 DVDRGTRF
+99 DVDRGTEF
-107 ETTTNETGDYVAGPL
+107 ETTTNGNGEYVAGPL

-142 PVQLDVQGRVE
+142 PVQLDVQGRIE

-163 SQKVEVTVQ
+163 SQKVEVKVQ

-213 PSEPGSRVSGSFGFS
+213 PSEPGSRVSGSYGFS

-300 YHGDVFEYLRNDAF
+300 YHGDVFEYLRNDVL
-314 DASPLFVVTSQKPP
+314 DSSPFFIVTPQKPP
-328 YKQNQFGSTFGG
+328 YKQNQFGATFGG
-340 PIRKDK
+340 PVQKDK

-366 FIPDQDMVNGN
+366 FVPDQDMVVGN

-388 AIDPNTGNSTGAVAL
+388 AIDPNTGNPTGAIAL
-403 DCNHNQ
+403 DCNHHQ

-418 RQTAVVPTTPANP
+418 RQTLPVPVTPANP
-431 SGLCGVPVGVDGAGN
+431 SGMCGFPIGVDGSGN
-446 PTNIFPTGSTD
+446 PTNIFPTGSVD
-457 TLASRLAALLPP
+457 PLAARLAALIPP
-469 PNSFSNPAFNYLAV
+469 PNSSINPAFNYIAV

-502 NKDSIFGRFSYEN
+502 SKDSIFGRFSYEN

-521 PPFNNVLDGGGFFD
+521 PPFDNVLDGGGFFD

-545 ALSETHVFDSTHVNE
+545 ALSETHILDSTHVNE

-576 FNENVSA
+576 FNENVSG

-606 GDGSAP
+606 SDGSAP
-612 ELGSSGFLPSIEKQN
+612 ELGSSGYLPSIEKQN

-637 VKGRHSIKLGT
+637 IKGRHSLKFGT
-648 ELRFEQFT
+648 EIRFEQFT

-680 GSGGYGFA
+680 GTGGYGFA

-731 GLRYELYTTVKA
+731 GLRYELYSTVKA
-743 ADNDQANFDF
+743 SGNEQANFDF

-768 TPTLASQI
+768 TPTLATQI
-776 SIERN
+776 SIDRN
-781 GSSGLVSPDLHNFAP
+781 GSPGLVSPDLHNFAP

-802 KINDKLVLRTSY
+802 KINNKLVLRTSY

-842 FNLPCTTNAANP
+842 FNMPCLGNSANP
-854 AFPQFDCSIPGFNS
+854 SFPLTNCSIPGFNS

-879 DPNTPLLFSVSPKIT
+879 DPNTPLLFSISPKIT

-908 LPSNIVAQ
+908 LPSNVVAQ
-916 ISYVGSHGAD
+916 VSYVGSHGAD

-931 NGNQAVPTADP
+931 NGNQAVPTPDP
-942 TIPTASRRP
+942 NSPTAGRRP

-964 NLFSNYTA
+964 NLFSNYTG
-972 LQVRLEKRFS
+972 LQLRLEKRFS
-982 NGLQFEAAYTY
+982 KGLQFEAAYTY

-1036 NFVYNLPFGKD
+1036 NFVYDLPFGKD
-1047 QRFGSDL
+1047 QRFGSNL
-1054 SGFRNQIVG
+1054 SGFRNQLVG

-1083 DLVNVSNSDC
+1083 DLVNISNSDC
-1093 GGDVFNCARPNVV
+1093 GGEVFNCARPNVV
-1106 GNPNGKPC
+1106 GNPNGTPC
-1114 MAGTIFNTCAFVAN
+1114 LPGTIFNTCAFVPN
-1128 TVEGTFGDAGRNI
+1128 TTEGTFGDAGRNI

-1160 REQMHF
+1160 REQMRF

-1176 NHPNPTFTDVTTT
+1176 NHPNLTFTDVTTT

>member
-1 MRTGVDGSRMNAKI
+1 VTKVCGLRSCCREYSGAGVRRPAGKGRSC
-15 PNQIRWEV
+15 
-23 PVNKM
+23 
-28 RGLPS
+28 GL
-33 FSERCS
+33 
-39 RAELRQFAARNRRRG
+39 FAA
-54 IALGSLLVLLLFCGS
+54 LLLLLLLFGGS
-69 AWAQKDTGN
+69 VWAQKDTGN
-78 IVGVVRDSGG
+78 IIGVVRDTGG
-88 GVVPGATVSVR
+88 GVVPGAKVTVR
-99 DVDRGTRF
+99 DVDRGTEF
-107 ETTTNETGDYVAGPL
+107 ETTTNGSGEYVAGPL

-142 PVQLDVQGRVE
+142 PVQLDVQGRIE

-172 NPLLETETSTMGE
+172 NPLLETETSTMGQ

-228 VDGARSLQNNFL
+228 VDGARTFQNNFL

-275 NDYSAEFGRGN
+275 NNYSAEFGRGN

-300 YHGDVFEYLRNDAF
+300 YHGDVFEYLRNDDL
-314 DASPLFVVTSQKPP
+314 DASPFFIVTQKPA
-328 YKQNQFGSTFGG
+328 YKQNQFGGTFGG
-340 PIRKDK
+340 PIQKDK
-346 TFFFVDYE
+346 TFFFGDYE

-366 FIPDQDMVNGN
+366 QIPDQDMVNGN
-377 FSELLTNTPAM
+377 FSELLQ
-388 AIDPNTGNSTGAVAL
+388 TGVTVPQVDMSGNILPGTVAV
-403 DCNHNQ
+403 DCNNHP
-409 TFVGEIFNA
+409 TFAGEIFNA
-418 RQTAVVPTTPANP
+418 RQTLSNSPLNAN
-431 SGLCGVPVGVDGAGN
+431 GFCGFPIGVDGSGN
-446 PTNIFPTGSTD
+446 PTNIFPAGSTD
-457 TLASRLAALLPP
+457 PLASRLAALIPP
-469 PNSFSNPAFNYLAV
+469 PTPNVNNPGFNYVAI

-491 NFDVRMDHTFS
+491 NFDVRVDHTFS
-502 NKDSIFGRFSYEN
+502 SKDSIFGRFSYED

-521 PPFNNVLDGGGFFD
+521 SPFQNVLDGGGFFD
-535 GNEDFSYRSV
+535 GNEDFSYRSL
-545 ALSETHVFDSTHVNE
+545 ALSETHVLDSNHVNE

-569 AHRYQVN
+569 AHRFQNN

-583 QLDYPGVPFEPGTF
+583 QLDFPGVPFQPGTF

-606 GDGSAP
+606 SDGSAP
-612 ELGSSGFLPSIEKQN
+612 ELGSSTFLPSIEKQN
-627 SYVFTDNFTW
+627 SYVLTDNFTW
-637 VKGRHSIKLGT
+637 IKGRHSLKFGT
-648 ELRFEQFT
+648 EIRYEQFT

-665 TADFSTGFTDNPAAP
+665 TADFSAGFTDNPASP
-680 GSGGYGFA
+680 GTGGYGFA

-699 IVNLHNVDYH
+699 IVNLHNVDYR

-720 FKKSERLTFNL
+720 FKKSSRLTFNL
-731 GLRYELYTTVKA
+731 GLRYELYTTVKEA
-743 ADNDQANFDF
+743 NNEQATFDF

-802 KINDKLVLRTSY
+802 RISDKLVLRTSY

-842 FNLPCTTNAANP
+842 FNMPCLGNSANTN
-854 AFPQFDCSIPGFNS
+854 FPLTDCSIPNFNS

-879 DPNTPLLFSVSPKIT
+879 DPNTPLLFSISPKIT

-908 LPSNIVAQ
+908 LPANTVAE

-931 NGNQAVPTADP
+931 NGNQAVPTPVQDA
-942 TIPTASRRP
+942 PTAPRRP
-951 DPNIDAGIDTLRS
+951 DPNIDNGIDTLRS
-964 NLFSNYTA
+964 NLFSNYNA

-993 SHALDDASSASLG
+993 SHALDDASDASFG

-1018 PQLEYGNADF
+1018 PQLEYGSADF

-1036 NFVYNLPFGKD
+1036 NFVYALPFGKN
-1047 QRFGSDL
+1047 QRFGSNL
-1054 SGFRNQIVG
+1054 SGVRNQIVG

-1083 DLVNVSNSDC
+1083 DLVNISNSDC
-1093 GGDVFNCARPNVV
+1093 GGEVFNCARPNVI

-1114 MAGTIFNTCAFVAN
+1114 LPGTIFNTCAFVPN
-1128 TVEGTFGDAGRNI
+1128 TVVGAFGDAGRNI

-1176 NHPNPTFTDVTTT
+1176 NHPNLTFADVTTT
-1189 DENFSTERGTSQFG
+1189 NENFSTERGASEFG
-1203 FPTASLPPRLIQ
+1203 FPTASLAPRLVQ

>member
-1 MRTGVDGSRMNAKI
+1 
-15 PNQIRWEV
+15 
-23 PVNKM
+23 
-28 RGLPS
+28 LP
-33 FSERCS
+33 
-39 RAELRQFAARNRRRG
+39 
-54 IALGSLLVLLLFCGS
+54 LLFAGS

-78 IVGVVRDSGG
+78 IVGVVTDAGG
-88 GVVPGATVSVR
+88 GVVPGAKVRVR
-99 DVDRGTRF
+99 DVDRGTEF
-107 ETTTNETGDYVAGPL
+107 ETTTNGNGEYVAGPL

-129 TVEKANFKTAVAG
+129 TVEKPNFKTAVAG
-142 PVQLDVQGRVE
+142 PVQLDVQGRIE

-163 SQKVEVTVQ
+163 SQKVEVKVQ

-213 PSEPGSRVSGSFGFS
+213 PSEPGSRVSGSYGFS

-300 YHGDVFEYLRNDAF
+300 YHGDVFEYLRNDVL
-314 DASPLFVVTSQKPP
+314 DSSPFFIVTPQKPP
-328 YKQNQFGSTFGG
+328 YKQNQFGATFGG
-340 PIRKDK
+340 PVQKDK

-366 FIPDQDMVNGN
+366 FVPDQDMVVGN

-388 AIDPNTGNSTGAVAL
+388 AIDPNTGNPTGAIAL
-403 DCNHNQ
+403 DCNHHQ

-418 RQTAVVPTTPANP
+418 RQTLPVPVTPANP
-431 SGLCGVPVGVDGAGN
+431 SGMCGFPIGVDGSGN
-446 PTNIFPTGSTD
+446 PTNIFPTGSVD
-457 TLASRLAALLPP
+457 PLAARLAALIPP
-469 PNSFSNPAFNYLAV
+469 PNSSINPAFNYIAV

-502 NKDSIFGRFSYEN
+502 SKDSIFGRFSYEN

-521 PPFNNVLDGGGFFD
+521 PPFDNVLDGGGFFD

-545 ALSETHVFDSTHVNE
+545 ALSETHILDSTHVNE

-576 FNENVSA
+576 FNENVSG

-606 GDGSAP
+606 SDGSAP
-612 ELGSSGFLPSIEKQN
+612 ELGSSGYLPSIEKQN

-637 VKGRHSIKLGT
+637 IKGRHSLKFGT
-648 ELRFEQFT
+648 EIRFEQFT

-680 GSGGYGFA
+680 GTGGYGFA

-731 GLRYELYTTVKA
+731 GLRYELYSTVKA
-743 ADNDQANFDF
+743 SGNEQANFDF

-768 TPTLASQI
+768 TPTLATQI
-776 SIERN
+776 SIDRN
-781 GSSGLVSPDLHNFAP
+781 GSPGLVSPDLHNFAP

-802 KINDKLVLRTSY
+802 KINNKLVLRTSY

-842 FNLPCTTNAANP
+842 FNMPCLGNSANP
-854 AFPQFDCSIPGFNS
+854 SFPLTNCSIPGFNS

-879 DPNTPLLFSVSPKIT
+879 DPNTPLLFSISPKIT

-908 LPSNIVAQ
+908 LPSNVVAQ
-916 ISYVGSHGAD
+916 VSYVGSHGAD

-931 NGNQAVPTADP
+931 NGNQAVPTPDP
-942 TIPTASRRP
+942 NSPTAGRRP

-964 NLFSNYTA
+964 NLFSNYTG
-972 LQVRLEKRFS
+972 LQLRLEKRFS
-982 NGLQFEAAYTY
+982 KGLQFEAAYTY

-1036 NFVYNLPFGKD
+1036 NFVYDLPFGKD
-1047 QRFGSDL
+1047 QRFGSNL
-1054 SGFRNQIVG
+1054 SGFRNQLVG

-1083 DLVNVSNSDC
+1083 DLVNISNSDC
-1093 GGDVFNCARPNVV
+1093 GGEVFNCARPNVV
-1106 GNPNGKPC
+1106 GNPNGTPC
-1114 MAGTIFNTCAFVAN
+1114 LPGTIFNTCAFVPN
-1128 TVEGTFGDAGRNI
+1128 TTEGTFGDAGRNI

-1160 REQMHF
+1160 REQMRF

-1176 NHPNPTFTDVTTT
+1176 NHPNLTFTDVTTT

>member
-1 MRTGVDGSRMNAKI
+1 MTKMCGLRSYSRQQSRTGI
-15 PNQIRWEV
+15 
-23 PVNKM
+23 
-28 RGLPS
+28 
-33 FSERCS
+33 
-39 RAELRQFAARNRRRG
+39 LRSASKGRFPGFLTA
-54 IALGSLLVLLLFCGS
+54 LLLLPLLFAGS

-78 IVGVVRDSGG
+78 IVGVVTDAGG
-88 GVVPGATVSVR
+88 GVVPGAKVRVR
-99 DVDRGTRF
+99 DVDRGTEF
-107 ETTTNETGDYVAGPL
+107 ETTTNGNGEYVAGPL

-142 PVQLDVQGRVE
+142 PVQLDVQGRIE

-163 SQKVEVTVQ
+163 SQKVEVKVQ

-213 PSEPGSRVSGSFGFS
+213 PSEPGSRVSGSYGFS

-300 YHGDVFEYLRNDAF
+300 YHGDVFEYLRNDVL
-314 DASPLFVVTSQKPP
+314 DSSPFFIVTPQKPP
-328 YKQNQFGSTFGG
+328 YKQNQFGATFGG
-340 PIRKDK
+340 PVQKDK

-366 FIPDQDMVNGN
+366 FVPDQDMVVGN

-388 AIDPNTGNSTGAVAL
+388 AIDPNTGNPTGAIAL
-403 DCNHNQ
+403 DCNHHQ

-418 RQTAVVPTTPANP
+418 RQTLPVPVTPANP
-431 SGLCGVPVGVDGAGN
+431 SGMCGFPIGVDGSGN
-446 PTNIFPTGSTD
+446 PTNIFPTGSVD
-457 TLASRLAALLPP
+457 PLAARLAALIPP
-469 PNSFSNPAFNYLAV
+469 PNSSINPAFNYIAV

-502 NKDSIFGRFSYEN
+502 SKDSIFGRFSYEN

-521 PPFNNVLDGGGFFD
+521 PPFDNVLDGGGFFD

-545 ALSETHVFDSTHVNE
+545 ALSETHILDSTHVNE

-576 FNENVSA
+576 FNENVSG

-606 GDGSAP
+606 SDGSAP
-612 ELGSSGFLPSIEKQN
+612 ELGSSGYLPSIEKQN

-637 VKGRHSIKLGT
+637 IKGRHSLKFGT
-648 ELRFEQFT
+648 EIRFEQFT

-680 GSGGYGFA
+680 GTGGYGFA

-731 GLRYELYTTVKA
+731 GLRYELYSTVKA
-743 ADNDQANFDF
+743 SGNEQANFDF

-768 TPTLASQI
+768 TPTLATQI
-776 SIERN
+776 SIDRN
-781 GSSGLVSPDLHNFAP
+781 GSPGLVSPDLHNFAP

-802 KINDKLVLRTSY
+802 KINNKLVLRTSY

-842 FNLPCTTNAANP
+842 FNMPCLGNSANP
-854 AFPQFDCSIPGFNS
+854 SFPLTNCSIPGFNS

-879 DPNTPLLFSVSPKIT
+879 DPNTPLLFSISPKIT

-908 LPSNIVAQ
+908 LPSNVVAQ
-916 ISYVGSHGAD
+916 VSYVGSHGAD

-931 NGNQAVPTADP
+931 NGNQAVPTPDP
-942 TIPTASRRP
+942 NSPTAGRRP

-964 NLFSNYTA
+964 NLFSNYTG
-972 LQVRLEKRFS
+972 LQLRLEKRFS
-982 NGLQFEAAYTY
+982 KGLQFEAAYTY

-1036 NFVYNLPFGKD
+1036 NFVYDLPFGKD
-1047 QRFGSDL
+1047 QRFGSNL
-1054 SGFRNQIVG
+1054 SGFRNQLVG

-1083 DLVNVSNSDC
+1083 DLVNISNSDC
-1093 GGDVFNCARPNVV
+1093 GGEVFNCARPNVV
-1106 GNPNGKPC
+1106 GNPNGTPC
-1114 MAGTIFNTCAFVAN
+1114 LPGTIFNTCAFVPN
-1128 TVEGTFGDAGRNI
+1128 TTEGTFGDAGRNI

-1160 REQMHF
+1160 REQMRF

-1176 NHPNPTFTDVTTT
+1176 NHPNLTFTDVTTT

>member
-1 MRTGVDGSRMNAKI
+1 VIKACGLRYYKYRPEIETPRSTGSS
-15 PNQIRWEV
+15 WC
-23 PVNKM
+23 
-28 RGLPS
+28 
-33 FSERCS
+33 RC
-39 RAELRQFAARNRRRG
+39 LI
-54 IALGSLLVLLLFCGS
+54 IASLLFLVFSGGNV
-69 AWAQKDTGN
+69 WAQKDTGN

-88 GVVPGATVSVR
+88 GVVPGAKVVVR
-99 DVDRGTRF
+99 DPDRGTTF
-107 ETTTNETGDYVAGPL
+107 ETTTNGSGEYVAGPL

-142 PVQLDVQGRVE
+142 PVQLDVQGRIE

-300 YHGDVFEYLRNDAF
+300 YHGDVFDYLRNDVL
-314 DASPLFVVTSQKPP
+314 DSSPFFVVTTQKPP
-328 YKQNQFGSTFGG
+328 YKQNQFGGTLGG
-340 PIRKDK
+340 PIQKDK
-346 TFFFVDYE
+346 TFFFGDYE

-377 FSELLTNTPAM
+377 FSELLTTTPAM
-388 AIDPNTGNSTGAVAL
+388 AIDPTTGNPNGAVAL
-403 DCNHNQ
+403 DCNHNP

-418 RQTAVVPTTPANP
+418 RQTLPVPVTLANP
-431 SGLCGVPVGVDGAGN
+431 SGFCGVPIGTDGAGH
-446 PTNIFPTGSTD
+446 PTNIFPAGSVD
-457 TLASRLAALLPP
+457 PLAARIAALLPA
-469 PNSFSNPAFNYLAV
+469 PNSFVNPNFNFLAV

-491 NFDVRMDHTFS
+491 NFDVRVDHTFS
-502 NKDSIFGRFSYEN
+502 NKDSMFGRFSYEN

-545 ALSETHVFDSTHVNE
+545 ALSETHVLDSTHVNE

-576 FNENVSA
+576 FNENVSG

-606 GDGSAP
+606 ADGSAP

-637 VKGRHSIKLGT
+637 IKGRHSLKFGT
-648 ELRFEQFT
+648 EIRFEQFT

-665 TADFSTGFTDNPAAP
+665 TADFSTGFTDNPAAL
-680 GSGGYGFA
+680 GTGGYGFA

-720 FKKSERLTFNL
+720 FKKSDRLTFNL
-731 GLRYELYTTVKA
+731 GLRYELYSTVKA
-743 ADNDQANFDF
+743 ADNDQANFNF

-776 SIERN
+776 PIERN
-781 GSSGLVSPDLHNFAP
+781 GSPGLVSPDLHNFAP

-802 KINDKLVLRTSY
+802 KISDKLVLRTSY

-829 SPGFNPPFFVTQS
+829 SPGFNPPFFVTQA
-842 FNLPCTTNAANP
+842 FNPPCTTNSANP

-879 DPNTPLLFSVSPKIT
+879 DPNTPLLFSISPKIT

-908 LPSNIVAQ
+908 LPSNTVAQ

-931 NGNQAVPTADP
+931 NGNEAAPTADP
-942 TIPTASRRP
+942 TSPTAGRRP

-972 LQVRLEKRFS
+972 LQLKLEKRFS

-1006 AQNQGDFRLQTA
+1006 AQNQGDFRLQNE

-1028 DVRHRFVF
+1028 DVRHRFVL
-1036 NFVYNLPFGKD
+1036 NFVYDLPFGKD
-1047 QRFGSDL
+1047 QRFGSNL
-1054 SGFRNQIVG
+1054 SGVRNQIVG
-1063 NWQVTGIISAQ
+1063 NWQITGIISAQ

-1083 DLVNVSNSDC
+1083 DIMNTSNTDC
-1093 GGDVFNCARPNVV
+1093 GGGVFNCSRPNVIA
-1106 GNPNGKPC
+1106 NPNGKPC
-1114 MAGTIFNTCAFVAN
+1114 LPGTIFNTCAFVSN
-1128 TVEGTFGDAGRNI
+1128 TQEGTFGDAGRNI
-1141 IRGPGLQNWDLS
+1141 IRGPGLHNWDLS

-1160 REQMHF
+1160 HEQMHF

-1176 NHPNPTFTDVTTT
+1176 NHPNKTFTDVTTT
-1189 DENFSTERGTSQFG
+1189 DENFSTELGATQFG
-1203 FPTASLPPRLIQ
+1203 FPTASMPPRLVQ